1 MKQKWEKEKENM
13 KLNGQGSEEN
23 LREVRGRKT

>member
-13 KLNGQGSEEN
+13 KLNWQGSEEN